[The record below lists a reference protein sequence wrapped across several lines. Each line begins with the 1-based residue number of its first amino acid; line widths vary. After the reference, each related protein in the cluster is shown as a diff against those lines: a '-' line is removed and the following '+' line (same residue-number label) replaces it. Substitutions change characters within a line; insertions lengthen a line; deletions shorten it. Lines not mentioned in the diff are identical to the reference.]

1 MLRSRSRKGR
11 ALGERAMRTTASV
24 VTIRAS
30 MHRAS
35 DSSPDRLMR
44 ISRPMASLTRPL
56 RRVIRLNIC
65 TGPRLVGSR
74 LTAGPAWDTG
84 EPPGLRLV

>member
-1 MLRSRSRKGR
+1 
-11 ALGERAMRTTASV
+11 MRTTASV

-35 DSSPDRLMR
+35 DSSPKTLMR
-44 ISRPMASLTRPL
+44 TSRPMASLTRPL

-65 TGPRLVGSR
+65 TGPSEGGSR
-74 LTAGPAWDTG
+74 LTGGPARDTG
-84 EPPGLRLV
+84 EPPGVRVV